1 MIILKLRAL
10 GRPGV
15 ETLRARSIW
24 DRTVFFL
31 VDMGSAERKWMIT
44 GDDIGLTKSS
54 LVYSP
59 ESEIAILVSRKAKD
73 PVSAVCSMVNLIVG

>member
-73 PVSAVCSMVNLIVG
+73 PVAAVCSMVNLIVG